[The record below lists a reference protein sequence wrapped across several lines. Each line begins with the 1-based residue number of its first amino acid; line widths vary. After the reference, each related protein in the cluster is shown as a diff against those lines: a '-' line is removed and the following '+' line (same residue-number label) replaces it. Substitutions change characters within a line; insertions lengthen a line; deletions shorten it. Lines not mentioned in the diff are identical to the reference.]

1 VKFYWLLPSL
11 LSFFLLSPAAEAAR
25 LESWRFDANRNQL
38 HFKTSGDVQP
48 KAQLVFD
55 PTRLVIDLPGTSLG
69 TPLLRQAATGGLKSI
84 EVAQLNNETTRIVV
98 ELAPGYTLNPDQVQF
113 KPLSGSQWTV
123 ELPKVERI
131 GPSSNR
137 SNTINS
143 STDSNSSLLDSIR
156 GNTNSSTD
164 SISRDVLLEKIEL
177 TSDGI
182 LIRTSGGQPN
192 LAVEQSLFG
201 NYTTVEIK
209 GASIS
214 PNLSSRDVLINR
226 HGVSR
231 LMISQVQSN
240 EPIVRVRLQMLDRQL
255 DWQVSSNG
263 SGDVLLVPKK
273 VATDGQPERL
283 EERLRNQT
291 NAGDFATIQSLELA
305 GYGSELL
312 VEADGPL
319 TYSGDWDSSSGAYKL
334 VIPNSRLAARLMPP
348 QLNADDPLSWV
359 RVRQEN
365 QNTVVVLIKP
375 ASNITIGQIQQP
387 RAQALS
393 LKLQTSGGQG
403 GQRASQP
410 FPWPTRTNPPISNRP
425 FPLPNRTN
433 PAPDLRGTP
442 NQRVVVAID
451 PGHGGGDPGAVGIG
465 GLEEKDVVMPISQEV
480 ARYLQQHGVDA
491 ILTRSTDLEV
501 DLQPRVD
508 VAERVNA
515 TVFVSIHANAI
526 DMSRP
531 DVNGIETYY
540 YESGSGLARSIHNS
554 VLRATGSPD
563 RGVRQARFY
572 VLRKSSMPAVLVEVG
587 FVTGAEDAPQL
598 ASPAYRSVLAE
609 AIARGILEYLGRN

>member
-1 VKFYWLLPSL
+1 MKFYWLLPGV
-11 LSFFLLSPAAEAAR
+11 LSFFLLSSAAAEAAR

-98 ELAPGYTLNPDQVQF
+98 ELAPGYTLNPDKVQF

-131 GPSSNR
+131 GLSSNR
-137 SNTINS
+137 TNNS
-143 STDSNSSLLDSIR
+143 STSSNSSLLDSIR

-182 LIRTSGGQPN
+182 LIRTSGGQPT

-214 PNLSSRDVLINR
+214 PNLSGRDVLINR

-255 DWQVSSNG
+255 DWQVSSNR

-273 VATDGQPERL
+273 LATDALSDRL
-283 EERLRNQT
+283 EERLRNRT
-291 NAGDFATIQSLELA
+291 NAGDVATIQSIELA

-319 TYSGDWDSSSGAYKL
+319 TYSGDWDSSPGAYKL
-334 VIPNSRLAARLMPP
+334 VIANSRLAARLMPP

-375 ASNITIGQIQQP
+375 ASNITIGKIQQP

-425 FPLPNRTN
+425 FPWPNRTN

-465 GLEEKDVVMPISQEV
+465 GLQEKDVVMPISQEV

-491 ILTRSTDLEV
+491 ILTRSTDWEI

-540 YESGSGLARSIHNS
+540 YDSGSGLARSIHNS
-554 VLRATGSPD
+554 VLRATGGPD